1 MSKSRGF
8 SSGAMFLGAAALA
21 TVIGGMALNAAAQSV
36 APTASGG
43 WLVDAARN
51 RETEAARVFIAHGA
65 DVDHVRPGD
74 GTPLIVA
81 AAKGDIAMV
90 RLLLEQDATVNKPA
104 AGDGNPL
111 IAAAAHGQ
119 TEVVDY
125 LIAQGADVNA
135 IVVDDETP
143 LINAA
148 REGRLETVRHLVAKG
163 ADVNLAVRVD
173 LQSGGTELRSPLSQA
188 RRNRHRDVSAF
199 LISQGARS

>member
-1 MSKSRGF
+1 MSKSTGF
-8 SSGAMFLGAAALA
+8 SSGATLLSAAALA
-21 TVIGGMALNAAAQSV
+21 IVIGGMALNAAAQSV

-51 RETEAARVFIAHGA
+51 SETEAARVFIAHGA
-65 DVDHVRPGD
+65 DVDHFRSGD

-90 RLLLEQDATVNKPA
+90 RLLLEQDANVNKPA

-111 IAAAAHGQ
+111 IAAAAHGH

-135 IVVDDETP
+135 IVVDDETA

-148 REGRLETVRHLVAKG
+148 REGHLETVRHLVARG

-173 LQSGGTELRSPLSQA
+173 LRSGGTELRSPLSQA
-188 RRNRHRDVSAF
+188 HRNRHHDVSAF
-199 LISQGARS
+199 LISQGARR

>member
-1 MSKSRGF
+1 MSRSSGF
-8 SSGAMFLGAAALA
+8 SSRAGFLGAAALA
-21 TVIGGMALNAAAQSV
+21 TATCGLALSAVAQSV
-36 APTASGG
+36 DPAASGG

-51 RETEAARVFIAHGA
+51 SETEAARVFIGHGA
-65 DVDHVRPGD
+65 EVDHVRSGD

-81 AAKGDIAMV
+81 AANGDMAMV
-90 RLLLEQDATVNKPA
+90 RLLLEQGAEVDKPA

-125 LIAQGADVNA
+125 LIAQGADVDA
-135 IVVDDETP
+135 IVVNDETP

-148 REGRLETVRHLVAKG
+148 REGHLETVQHLVAKG

-188 RRNRHRDVSAF
+188 RRNHHQTVSAF
-199 LISQGARS
+199 LIAQGARP